1 MSVGLTIVLL
11 LASVFSGALL
21 VIILERSNYQKIIKL
36 LLAFSGGF
44 LLSLAFIHFLPELYH
59 HSFHNIGLFVLLGFF
74 IQLVLE
80 FFTGGIEHGHIH
92 KQHSRQIP
100 WGLLMALGIHSFL
113 EGIPLASP
121 FTGYKLATTYHHG
134 FENTLLMGI
143 VFHQIPVSIALMTML
158 ITSNIKKGIV
168 WILMI
173 LFAISTPLGLLSGL
187 ISHTL
192 VLSINFDIV
201 LAIVVG
207 MFMHISTTIIFET
220 SADHKFNAIKLVSIL
235 VGFAVAFFIH

>member
-1 MSVGLTIVLL
+1 MGLSFTILLL

-21 VIILERSNYQKIIKL
+21 VIFLEKSNYQKLIKL

-59 HSFHNIGLFVLLGFF
+59 HSFHNIGLFILLGFF
-74 IQLVLE
+74 IQLILE

-92 KQHSRQIP
+92 SQKHGQIP
-100 WGLLMALGIHSFL
+100 WGLLVALGIHSFF

-121 FTGYKLATTYHHG
+121 FTGYQLATTHHHG
-134 FENTLLMGI
+134 SENTLLMGI

-158 ITSNIKKGIV
+158 ITSNIKKTTI
-168 WILMI
+168 WILMF
-173 LFAISTPLGLLSGL
+173 LFAFATPLGLLSGL
-187 ISHTL
+187 LSETL
-192 VLSINFDIV
+192 LLSLNFDIV

-220 SADHKFNAIKLVSIL
+220 SANHKFNALKIISIL
-235 VGFAVAFFIH
+235 IGFAVAFLIH